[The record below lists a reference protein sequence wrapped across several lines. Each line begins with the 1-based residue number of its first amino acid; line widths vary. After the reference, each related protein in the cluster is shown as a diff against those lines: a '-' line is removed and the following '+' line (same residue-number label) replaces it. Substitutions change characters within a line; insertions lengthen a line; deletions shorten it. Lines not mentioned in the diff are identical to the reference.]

1 MKKYLKVLCT
11 AAALTCCMSF
21 PAFAAETKA
30 EYKEASAA
38 VRSEIKELDGEIKP
52 LTKENKIVSAKYKS
66 IRLAKKNGQ
75 TLSVEK
81 ENWKKAKELHK
92 SIMEIQKEMKAT
104 AVKPL
109 KAEAKAQVKAK
120 EFDSAIGT
128 LNEVLDAKKARLA
141 SLKEINEIW
150 EQIDFLIE

>member
-1 MKKYLKVLCT
+1 
-11 AAALTCCMSF
+11 
-21 PAFAAETKA
+21 
-30 EYKEASAA
+30 
-38 VRSEIKELDGEIKP
+38 
-52 LTKENKIVSAKYKS
+52 
-66 IRLAKKNGQ
+66 
-75 TLSVEK
+75 
-81 ENWKKAKELHK
+81 
-92 SIMEIQKEMKAT
+92 MEIQKEMKAT

-150 EQIDFLIE
+150 EQIDSLIE

>member
-38 VRSEIKELDGEIKP
+38 VRSEIKELDKP

-120 EFDSAIGT
+120 EFDSTIGT

-150 EQIDFLIE
+150 EQIDSLIE

>member
-1 MKKYLKVLCT
+1 MFRQSTNL
-11 AAALTCCMSF
+11 S
-21 PAFAAETKA
+21 
-30 EYKEASAA
+30 ASQ
-38 VRSEIKELDGEIKP
+38 R
-52 LTKENKIVSAKYKS
+52 
-66 IRLAKKNGQ
+66 KNGQ

-92 SIMEIQKEMKAT
+92 SLVEIRKEMKAT

-150 EQIDFLIE
+150 EQIDSLIE